1 MPMPFVIGQWVRGE
15 RFYGRERL
23 IAEILEGP
31 RDGLWLLGTR
41 RIGKTSLLKQLE
53 YLAVNAAEPS
63 YFPLF
68 WDLQGADNPAEL
80 DAGFAE
86 ALLDAEDRLAEID
99 IEVDDVEAD
108 GLFAAMGR
116 LRRRLRSHGLK
127 LLLLCDE
134 VEELIKL
141 NEKDP
146 ALLGKLRHA
155 LQASADVRSVLAS
168 TIRLWALTEQR
179 ADTSPFLHGFAPPLY
194 IGTLSDAGAGALVR
208 QTRLADELRPPLAE
222 EEAETI
228 CRRCDNHP
236 YLLQL
241 VGKRRL
247 ESGDLEGAIEEVA
260 ADPMVAYFFSVDF
273 EMLSPTEQQI
283 LRTVAHD
290 TPAASD
296 TLEARLALDAPALGG
311 ALQNLE
317 NLGFI
322 RRDAERHVILANYF
336 FRRWLTDLAP
346 AIGASGSATYPAVA
360 AGSATAA
367 TLRQTAA
374 GSLLDDR
381 YELRRKAGEGATGF
395 VYEAWDRLLETRIA
409 VKLLRREYA
418 GNSLVLER
426 FRQEILLSRN
436 LGHPNILRTYH
447 LGRFEDRAY
456 LTMQWI
462 DGPTLAAA
470 IADEAPLAA
479 ERVAFLG
486 ARLAS
491 ALAAAHGHNVLH
503 RDVKPQNVLL
513 DRAGEPLITDFG
525 LARLLEGP
533 GVTTAGVFLG
543 TPNYVSPE
551 QSRLEPLDARS
562 DIYSLGV
569 VLFEMATGRCPFR
582 GETAAE
588 VLEMHRDLAPPDPR
602 DLAPGVPPELA
613 RIVLDCL
620 AKEPGA
626 RIGAADELQR
636 ALEGLLPGGAAADH
650 AGAVVSR
657 VGTGEASGTGTPA
670 GAGERPRAAASDS
683 KKAGRAAADELIPLV
698 YDELRRLARGFLSR
712 ERPDHTLQ
720 PTALVN
726 EAYLRLARQQS
737 VNWAGRTH
745 FFAVGANIMRRL
757 LIDHARGRGRRKRG
771 GDMRKVTLE
780 ERITPGA
787 GRELGLDE
795 LLSLDAA
802 LTELAAIHAR
812 QAAIVEL
819 RFFGGLTVPEVAEHL
834 GVSKRTVE
842 SDWSTARSWLRERL
856 ANPPRPS

>member
-1 MPMPFVIGQWVRGE
+1 MTPVPFVIGQWVRGE
-15 RFYGRERL
+15 RFYGRDRL
-23 IAEILEGP
+23 ITEILDGP
-31 RDGLWLLGTR
+31 RNGLWLLGTR
-41 RIGKTSLLKQLE
+41 RIGKTSLLKQIE
-53 YLAVNAAEPS
+53 HLATVNPERG

-68 WDLQGADNPAEL
+68 WDLQGADDPAEL
-80 DAGFAE
+80 HAGFAD
-86 ALLDAEDRLAEID
+86 ALLDAEERLEAID
-99 IEVDDVEAD
+99 VDLTAVEAD
-108 GLFAAMGR
+108 DLFTAMGR
-116 LRRRLRSHGLK
+116 LRRKLRAKKLK

-155 LQASADVRSVLAS
+155 MQASEDVRSVLAS

-194 IGTLSDAGAGALVR
+194 IRTMADDGARALIR
-208 QTRLADELRPPLAE
+208 QAQLPAELQPQFEDEE
-222 EEAETI
+222 VETI
-228 CRRCDNHP
+228 RRHCDSHP

-241 VGKRRL
+241 VGKRRF
-247 ESGDLEGAIEEVA
+247 ESGDLEQAIEDVA
-260 ADPMVAYFFSVDF
+260 ADQMVAYFFSVDF
-273 EMLSPTEQQI
+273 EMLSPIEQQI

-296 TLEARLALDAPALGG
+296 TLEARLALDAPALRSS
-311 ALQNLE
+311 LQNLE

-322 RRDAERHVILANYF
+322 RRDAERHVVLANYF

-346 AIGASGSATYPAVA
+346 GPGSLGGGSLARGALGRESDSTQPIGGNGEAR
-360 AGSATAA
+360 
-367 TLRQTAA
+367 TLRRTAA

-436 LGHPNILRTYH
+436 LGHPNILRAYH

-462 DGPTLAAA
+462 DGPTLATT
-470 IADEAPLAA
+470 IAEEAPLPA
-479 ERVAFLG
+479 ERVAFIG

-491 ALAAAHGHNVLH
+491 ALEAAHRHKVLH
-503 RDVKPQNVLL
+503 RDVKPHNVMLA
-513 DRAGEPLITDFG
+513 RTGEPLITDFG

-562 DIYSLGV
+562 DIYSLGI

-582 GETAAE
+582 GESAGA
-588 VLEMHRDLAPPDPR
+588 VLEMHRNLAPPDPR
-602 DLAPGVPPELA
+602 EVAHGVSPQLS
-613 RIVLDCL
+613 RIILDCL
-620 AKEPGA
+620 EKDREERLAS
-626 RIGAADELQR
+626 AAELRQ
-636 ALEGLLPGGAAADH
+636 ALEGLLPGGKAADH
-650 AGAVVSR
+650 TGAVVTR
-657 VGTGEASGTGTPA
+657 IGADKPQKADPPA
-670 GAGERPRAAASDS
+670 DDEGAGKHPS
-683 KKAGRAAADELIPLV
+683 ADELIPLV

-712 ERPDHTLQ
+712 ERPDHSLQ
-720 PTALVN
+720 PTALVH
-726 EAYLRLARQQS
+726 EAYMRLSKQQA
-737 VNWAGRTH
+737 VDWAGRTH
-745 FFAVGANIMRRL
+745 FFAVGANVMRRL
-757 LIDHARGRGRRKRG
+757 LIDHARTRGRQKRG
-771 GDMRKVTLE
+771 GDLRKVTLQE
-780 ERITPGA
+780 AITPGG
-787 GRELGLDE
+787 GRDLGFDE

-802 LTELAAIHAR
+802 LTELAATNAR
-812 QAAIVEL
+812 RAAIVEL
-819 RFFGGLTVPEVAEHL
+819 RFFGGLTVAEAAEHL
-834 GVSKRTVE
+834 GISKRTVE
-842 SDWSTARSWLRERL
+842 ADWTAARDWLRQRL
-856 ANPPRPS
+856 AS

>member
-1 MPMPFVIGQWVRGE
+1 MTPVPFVIGQWVRGE

-23 IAEILEGP
+23 IGEILDGP
-31 RDGLWLLGTR
+31 RNGLWLLGTR

-53 YLAVNAAEPS
+53 HLATTEPDRG

-68 WDLQGADNPAEL
+68 WDLQGADDPAEL
-80 DAGFAE
+80 HAGFAD
-86 ALLDAEDRLAEID
+86 ALLDAEDRLEAIGVEPGD
-99 IEVDDVEAD
+99 IEADD
-108 GLFAAMGR
+108 LFTAMGR
-116 LRRRLRSHGLK
+116 LRRKLRAKKLK

-155 LQASADVRSVLAS
+155 MQASEDVRSVLAS
-168 TIRLWALTEQR
+168 TIRLWALTAQR

-194 IGTLSDAGAGALVR
+194 IRTMSDDGARALIR
-208 QTRLADELRPPLAE
+208 QLKQPAELRPGFE
-222 EEAETI
+222 EEEVETI
-228 CRRCDNHP
+228 RRRCDNHP

-241 VGKRRL
+241 VGKRRI
-247 ESGDLEGAIEEVA
+247 ESGDLEQAIDEVA
-260 ADPMVAYFFSVDF
+260 ADQMVAYFFSVDF
-273 EMLSPTEQQI
+273 EMLSPTEQRI

-296 TLEARLALDAPALGG
+296 TLEVRLALDAPALGTS
-311 ALQNLE
+311 LQRLE

-322 RRDAERHVILANYF
+322 RRDAKRHVVLANHF

-346 AIGASGSATYPAVA
+346 ATGPLAEPSGSTTPLA
-360 AGSATAA
+360 ADSAP
-367 TLRQTAA
+367 TLRRTAA

-436 LGHPNILRTYH
+436 LGHPNILRAYH

-462 DGPTLAAA
+462 DGPTLATS
-470 IADEAPLAA
+470 IAEEAPLPT
-479 ERVAFLG
+479 ERVAFVG

-491 ALAAAHGHNVLH
+491 ALEAAHAHNVLH
-503 RDVKPQNVLL
+503 RDVKPQNVML
-513 DRAGEPLITDFG
+513 DRRGEPLITDFG

-533 GVTTAGVFLG
+533 GVTTAGVFMG

-551 QSRLEPLDARS
+551 QSRLESLDGRS
-562 DIYSLGV
+562 DVYSLGV
-569 VLFEMATGRCPFR
+569 LLFEMVTGRCPFH
-582 GETAAE
+582 GDTAGE
-588 VLEMHRDLAPPDPR
+588 VLEMHRSMAPPDPR
-602 DLAPGVPPELA
+602 EMAHDVSPELS
-613 RIVLDCL
+613 RVILGCL
-620 AKEPGA
+620 EKDRERRTAGA
-626 RIGAADELQR
+626 RELRRQ
-636 ALEGLLPGGAAADH
+636 LEGLLPGGRVAEH
-650 AGAVVSR
+650 AGTVVTR
-657 VGTGEASGTGTPA
+657 IGTETPSPAEAPA
-670 GAGERPRAAASDS
+670 AETDAGEGVS
-683 KKAGRAAADELIPLV
+683 ADELIPLV

-726 EAYLRLARQQS
+726 EAYLRLARQQA
-737 VNWAGRTH
+737 VDWAGRTH

-757 LIDHARGRGRRKRG
+757 LIDHARTRGRQKRG
-771 GDMRKVTLE
+771 GDMRKVTLQE
-780 ERITPGA
+780 AITPGA
-787 GRELGLDE
+787 GRDLGFDE

-802 LTELAAIHAR
+802 LTELAAANPR

-819 RFFGGLTVPEVAEHL
+819 RFFGGLTVAETAEHL

-842 SDWSTARSWLRERL
+842 ADWTAARDWLRGRL
-856 ANPPRPS
+856 TDRPPSPPRPS